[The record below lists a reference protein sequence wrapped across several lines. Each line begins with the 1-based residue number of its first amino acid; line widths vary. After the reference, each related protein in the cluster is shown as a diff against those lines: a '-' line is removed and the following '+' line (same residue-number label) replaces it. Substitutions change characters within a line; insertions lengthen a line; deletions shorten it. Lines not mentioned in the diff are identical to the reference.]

1 VAQLKK
7 RQEAYLEEINQ
18 EWIRCGHFD
27 HVEDLEEKLGV
38 FKRQFGRFDEDMSG
52 DIDLME
58 LKKMME
64 SMGQAKTHLQLKR
77 MIKQVDTTNSG
88 TITYRE
94 FLQMM
99 LGKENS
105 VLKMILMFEAL
116 KQKTNEGSPRPPKRN
131 LASLLAKDAPPEAE
145 I

>member
-1 VAQLKK
+1 MAAQMKQG
-7 RQEAYLEEINQ
+7 QEAALEEINQ

-27 HVEDLEEKLGV
+27 HVEDLEEKLEV
-38 FKRQFGRFDEDMSG
+38 FKRQFCRFDEDLSG

-64 SMGQAKTHLQLKR
+64 TMGQAKTHLQLKR
-77 MIKQVDTTNSG
+77 MIQQVDTTKSG

-116 KQKTNEGSPRPPKRN
+116 KEKNDEELPPKPKRVIVV
-131 LASLLAKDAPPEAE
+131 DAPSSSSS
-145 I
+145 

>member
-7 RQEAYLEEINQ
+7 RQEASLEEINQ

-27 HVEDLEEKLGV
+27 HVEDLEDKLGV
-38 FKRQFGRFDEDMSG
+38 FKRQFARFDEDMSG

-64 SMGQAKTHLQLKR
+64 NMGQAKTHLQLKR

-116 KQKTNEGSPRPPKRN
+116 KQKSNQDSPRPKRN
-131 LASLLAKDAPPEAE
+131 LASLLAADAPPDSEV
-145 I
+145 

>member
-1 VAQLKK
+1 MAAQMKQG
-7 RQEAYLEEINQ
+7 QEAALEEINQ

-27 HVEDLEEKLGV
+27 HVEDLEEKLEV
-38 FKRQFGRFDEDMSG
+38 FKRQFCRFDEDLSG

-64 SMGQAKTHLQLKR
+64 TMGQAKTHLQLKR
-77 MIKQVDTTNSG
+77 MIQQVDTTKSG

-116 KQKTNEGSPRPPKRN
+116 KEKNDEDLPPKPKRVIVVDEP
-131 LASLLAKDAPPEAE
+131 SSSSS
-145 I
+145 

>member
-1 VAQLKK
+1 MAAQMKQG
-7 RQEAYLEEINQ
+7 QEAALEEINQ

-27 HVEDLEEKLGV
+27 HVEDLEEKLEV
-38 FKRQFGRFDEDMSG
+38 FKRQFCRFDEDLSG

-64 SMGQAKTHLQLKR
+64 TMGQAKTHLQLKR
-77 MIKQVDTTNSG
+77 MIQQVDTTKSG

-116 KQKTNEGSPRPPKRN
+116 KEKNDEDLPPKPKRVIVVD
-131 LASLLAKDAPPEAE
+131 SPSSSSS
-145 I
+145 